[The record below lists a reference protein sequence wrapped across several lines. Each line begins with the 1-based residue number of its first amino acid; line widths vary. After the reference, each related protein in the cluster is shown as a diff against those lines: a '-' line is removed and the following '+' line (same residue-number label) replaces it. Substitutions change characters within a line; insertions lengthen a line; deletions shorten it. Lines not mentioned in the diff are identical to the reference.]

1 MPNTIPAAG
10 EAMPKTT
17 RRAFLASVAV
27 AALPV
32 SAAAS
37 AAVTAIQADPSALAA
52 LIDAYFKADAEAD
65 AAAEI
70 EGQFLDMPDRPD
82 WPEVEPRE
90 FSGHH
95 FPLRSMGYYDRKSIE
110 AVFDVED
117 GRIHKWLEFF
127 SVDGDGNPASP
138 TPENI
143 AHRDRRL
150 QRNDSER
157 KALLAVYDARQ
168 KVWDD
173 WSRESGHAA
182 ASKHAEEL
190 DQFRNDLNDQV
201 LAYPVTT
208 FDEVMLKADFIE
220 ETFGGETR
228 AVLSANLVKEIAV
241 LWRAKA

>member
-1 MPNTIPAAG
+1 MPNAIPAAG

-17 RRAFLASVAV
+17 RRAFLATVAV

-37 AAVTAIQADPSALAA
+37 TAVTSTQTDQSALAA

-127 SVDGDGNPASP
+127 SVDGDGNPDSP

-143 AHRDRRL
+143 AHRDKRL

-190 DQFRNDLNDQV
+190 DQIRNDLNDQV

-208 FDEVMLKADFIE
+208 FDEAMMKADFIDA
-220 ETFGGETR
+220 TYGGETR
-228 AVLSANLVKEIAV
+228 AVLSANLVKEIAG

>member
-17 RRAFLASVAV
+17 RRAFLATVAV

-37 AAVTAIQADPSALAA
+37 AAVTVIQTDQSALAA

-65 AAAEI
+65 AASEV
-70 EGQFLDMPDRPD
+70 EGQFLDMPGRPD
-82 WPEVEPRE
+82 WPMVESRE
-90 FSGHH
+90 FSSYHY
-95 FPLRSMGYYDRKSIE
+95 PLRSTDYYDRSSVE
-110 AVFDVED
+110 AVFDMED

-127 SVDGDGNPASP
+127 SVDGDGNPALP
-138 TPENI
+138 TAENI
-143 AHRDRRL
+143 AHRDKRL

-168 KVWDD
+168 KLWDD

-182 ASKHAEEL
+182 AREHADEL
-190 DQFRNDLNDQV
+190 DHVRCDLNDQV

-208 FDEVMLKADFIE
+208 FDEAMMKADFIDA
-220 ETFGGETR
+220 TYGGETR
-228 AVLSANLVKEIAV
+228 ARLSANLVKEIAG